1 VDILRRELISN
12 IEGFDESNLKKLIN
26 LKPQNVNP
34 LDNPKYVQLQDL
46 INKIG
51 LTNFNY
57 FFTNKF
63 IIINYS

>member
-1 VDILRRELISN
+1 MDILRRELISN
-12 IEGFDESNLKKLIN
+12 IEEFDESNLKKLIN

-51 LTNFNY
+51 L
-57 FFTNKF
+57 KLIS
-63 IIINYS
+63 IIF

>member
-1 VDILRRELISN
+1 MDILRRELISN